1 MSRSWSTG
9 YLNRVIRAVQGEVH
23 VEWLDN
29 VSKFNAIAVQGLS
42 GAFKECLWTARGL
55 HRYVGPPVS
64 TALVAGLRGMPQS
77 LFEPTLIDLF
87 KQKMTHA
94 DGVSVSYFKDSV
106 CHKFTVRKIP
116 LKPDVDASIDPTLL
130 LCWLLCCGSRAM
142 ACGTFSR
149 SAC

>member
-1 MSRSWSTG
+1 MACTWTTG

-29 VSKFNAIAVQGLS
+29 FSKFYAIAVQGLS

-64 TALVAGLRGMPQS
+64 TALVAVVRGMQLS
-77 LFEPTLIDLF
+77 LFEPTLADSF
-87 KQKMTHA
+87 RKKMSHA

-106 CHKFTVRKIP
+106 CHKFTVQK
-116 LKPDVDASIDPTLL
+116 
-130 LCWLLCCGSRAM
+130 SR
-142 ACGTFSR
+142 
-149 SAC
+149 